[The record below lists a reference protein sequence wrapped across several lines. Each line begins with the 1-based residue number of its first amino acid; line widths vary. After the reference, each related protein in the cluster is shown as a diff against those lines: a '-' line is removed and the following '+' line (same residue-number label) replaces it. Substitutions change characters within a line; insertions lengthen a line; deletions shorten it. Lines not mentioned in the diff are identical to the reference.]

1 MSDHAETPAIEIVT
15 PAGGGVE
22 ALADA
27 LRELGGELVVYL
39 PDGDELLPGALE
51 KLGRAFVGRPE
62 VVLVYPSYLSRE
74 GAEEWEVVPEEMS
87 FTEMLMFQ
95 DAPVGPGAVFRRA
108 PALTAAEGSAHF
120 GGLAMF
126 SFWLRLAA
134 AGGVLR
140 LLETLARRR
149 VAATAWGDPRELAGE
164 RVDVLDAVLTEVD
177 LPDRR
182 EEVLRSAARSACVL
196 AALEFEGGPQGATE
210 RFSVADRFALPDAD
224 PSEDLDARLARLE
237 ARIFAL
243 DQLNNRTRAVLPVL
257 GELLAQRE
265 ARLAGEPG
273 EETQRRGLVGRLV
286 RR

>member
-1 MSDHAETPAIEIVT
+1 MATMSGAEMPAIEVLS
-15 PAGGGVE
+15 PAGKGIE
-22 ALADA
+22 ALAAA
-27 LRELGGELVVYL
+27 LREPGSELVAHL

-51 KLGRAFVGRPE
+51 KLGRAFAGRPD
-62 VVLVYPSYLSRE
+62 VVLVYPSYLSRDS
-74 GAEEWEVVPEEMS
+74 EEEREVVPEEMS

-95 DAPVGPGAVFRRA
+95 DAPPGPGAVFRRS
-108 PALTAAEGSAHF
+108 PALAAAADSTRF

-140 LLETLARRR
+140 LLEVLARRR
-149 VAATAWGDPRELAGE
+149 VAGTPSGEPRELARE
-164 RVDVLDAVLTEVD
+164 RVDVLDAILAEVK
-177 LPDRR
+177 LPDGR

-196 AALEFEGGPQGATE
+196 AALEFEGGPQGAAE
-210 RFSVADRFALPDAD
+210 RFSVADRFDLPDAETG
-224 PSEDLDARLARLE
+224 EDLDARLASLE

-257 GELLAQRE
+257 EEVLASRE
-265 ARLAGEPG
+265 AHIVGTDQA
-273 EETQRRGLVGRLV
+273 RGSLLGRLV